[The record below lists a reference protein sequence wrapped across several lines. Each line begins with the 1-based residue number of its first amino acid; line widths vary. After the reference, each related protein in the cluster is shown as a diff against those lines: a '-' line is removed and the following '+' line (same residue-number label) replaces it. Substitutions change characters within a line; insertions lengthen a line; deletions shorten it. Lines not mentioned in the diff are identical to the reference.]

1 MPYRAKVIAKKIMED
16 HCMGIGIDKQKVKKL
31 FNIAI
36 HEDESLARSGIDATF
51 RAIVEPLND
60 SFDATDRDVYYEI
73 FSYLIQLIRE
83 LPEAEHIDET
93 LKTFGLFTQQDLL
106 DRVRDLIVPDKTGPA
121 QRHNVKKVF
130 VLSRVTI
137 GADVAIT
144 SIIIERSKKI
154 FPNASILFL
163 ANRKNYEL
171 FGDDES
177 IRILPL
183 EYKRRGGLISRLESW
198 LEALENIN
206 GETKDMEPC
215 ECVII
220 DTNSRITQLGLLP
233 LVRED
238 IGYYLFE
245 PLAHADEETRKLGED
260 VNEWINKVFG
270 SAGRKSVY
278 PTLSIPARYNEAAK
292 EFCRKLAKNKE
303 FTVTVNFGVGGNDDK
318 RISDE
323 FEFEVVLHLIEKGA
337 KVILDEGFGK
347 EEIERADRIIDQV
360 KEHGKTIIRVN
371 ENLSF
376 SAGSNPDLI
385 TYKGS
390 IGQFAA
396 MISQSQYYIGY
407 DSMGQHVA
415 AALEIPELVIF
426 NGYLTE
432 KFSRKWHP
440 YGSSKIEIIHAEGK
454 AEKDVLEIT
463 KRVLNGCLFGAGIVL
478 SIVWLIG
485 INI

>member
-1 MPYRAKVIAKKIMED
+1 MPYRAKVIAKKIMGD
-16 HCMGIGIDKQKVKKL
+16 HCLGIGIDMQKVKEL
-31 FNIAI
+31 FDIAI

-60 SFDATDRDVYYEI
+60 SFDAADRDVYYEI

-106 DRVRDLIVPDKTGPA
+106 NRVRNLIVTDKTSPA
-121 QRHNVKKVF
+121 QRRNVKKVF

-144 SIIIERSKKI
+144 SIIIERSKKL
-154 FPNASILFL
+154 FPKAKILFL

-171 FGDDES
+171 FGGDEN

-183 EYKRRGGLISRLESW
+183 DYKRRGGLISRLESW
-198 LEALENIN
+198 LAALENIKS
-206 GETKDMEPC
+206 ETKETEPG

-233 LVRED
+233 LVKED

-245 PLAHADEETRKLGED
+245 PLSHADEETRKLGED

-270 SAGRKSVY
+270 GVVEDIIY
-278 PTLSIPARYNEAAK
+278 PTLSIPAEYIKAAK
-292 EFCRKLAKNKE
+292 EFYRKLAKNKK
-303 FTVTVNFGVGGNDDK
+303 FTVTVNFGAGENDNK

-323 FEFEVVLHLIEKGA
+323 FEFEVVLHLIGNGA
-337 KVILDEGFGK
+337 LVILDKGFGK
-347 EEIERADRIIDQV
+347 DEIERTDRIIDQV
-360 KEHGKTIIRVN
+360 KEHGKTIMRVS

-376 SAGSNPDLI
+376 SAVSNPDLI
-385 TYKGS
+385 TYNGS

-396 MISQSQYYIGY
+396 LISQSQHYIGY

-426 NGYLTE
+426 NGYPSE

-440 YGSSKIEIIHAEGK
+440 YGKGQINIIHAEGRT
-454 AEKDVLEIT
+454 EKDVLENT
-463 KRVLNGCLFGAGIVL
+463 KKILNEL
-478 SIVWLIG
+478 
-485 INI
+485 

>member
-1 MPYRAKVIAKKIMED
+1 MPYRAKVIAEKIMED
-16 HCMGIGIDKQKVKKL
+16 HCLGIGIDKQRVKEL
-31 FNIAI
+31 FDIAI

-51 RAIVEPLND
+51 TAIVEPLND
-60 SFDATDRDVYYEI
+60 SFDAADRDVYYEI

-106 DRVRDLIVPDKTGPA
+106 DRVRNLIAPGKTGPA

-144 SIIIERSKKI
+144 SIIIERSKKL
-154 FPNASILFL
+154 FPKAQILFL
-163 ANRKNYEL
+163 ANMKNYEL
-171 FGDDES
+171 FGGDEN

-183 EYKRRGGLISRLESW
+183 DYKRKGGLISRLESW

-206 GETKDMEPC
+206 CETRNMEPC

-238 IGYYLFE
+238 AGYYLFE

-270 SAGRKSVY
+270 SEGKKSVY
-278 PTLSIPARYNEAAK
+278 PALNIPARYNEAAK
-292 EFCRKLAKNKE
+292 VFYQQLAKNNE
-303 FTVTVNFGVGGNDDK
+303 FTVTVNFGVGGNDNK

-323 FEFEVVLHLIEKGA
+323 FEFEVVLYLIEKGA

-347 EEIERADRIIDQV
+347 EEIKRVDRIIDQV

-376 SAGSNPDLI
+376 SAGSDVSSPDLI
-385 TYKGS
+385 TYKGG

-396 MISQSQYYIGY
+396 LISQSQYYIGY

-426 NGYLTE
+426 NGYPTE

-440 YGSSKIEIIHAEGK
+440 YGNGKIKIIHAEGK

-463 KRVLNGCLFGAGIVL
+463 KRILRVL
-478 SIVWLIG
+478 
-485 INI
+485 

>member
-1 MPYRAKVIAKKIMED
+1 MTKRAKIIAKKIMEE
-16 HCMGIGIDKQKVKKL
+16 HCLGIGIDRQKVKEL

-36 HEDESLARSGIDATF
+36 HKDESLAESGIDATF

-60 SFDATDRDVYYEI
+60 SFDAADRDVYYEI
-73 FSYLIQLIRE
+73 FSYLIQLTRE

-106 DRVRDLIVPDKTGPA
+106 NRVSNLIVPYKTSAA
-121 QRHNVKKVF
+121 QSHNVKKVF

-144 SIIIERSKKI
+144 SIIIERSKKL
-154 FPNASILFL
+154 FPKAQILL
-163 ANRKNYEL
+163 LSNRKNYEL
-171 FGDDES
+171 FGGDEN
-177 IRILPL
+177 IKILPL
-183 EYKRRGGLISRLESW
+183 DYKRRGGLISRLESW
-198 LEALENIN
+198 LEALKNIN
-206 GETKDMEPC
+206 SETKDVGPGEF
-215 ECVII
+215 VII

-233 LVRED
+233 LVKED

-245 PLAHADEETRKLGED
+245 PLAHAAEERRKLGED

-270 SAGRKSVY
+270 GTLEDITY
-278 PTLSIPARYNEAAK
+278 PTLSIPAEYIKAAK
-292 EFCRKLAKNKE
+292 EFYQKLVKNKE

-323 FEFEVVLHLIEKGA
+323 FEFEVVSCLIENGA
-337 KVILDEGFGK
+337 KVILDEGFGSD
-347 EEIERADRIIDQV
+347 EIERSDRIIDQLN
-360 KEHGKTIIRVN
+360 KHGKTVVRVD
-371 ENLSF
+371 EDLSF
-376 SAGSNPDLI
+376 SAGPNPDLI
-385 TYKGS
+385 TYKGG

-396 MISQSQYYIGY
+396 LISQSQYYIGY

-426 NGYLTE
+426 NGYPSE

-440 YGSSKIEIIHAEGK
+440 YGIGKINIIHAEGK
-454 AEKDVLEIT
+454 REKDVLERV
-463 KRVLNGCLFGAGIVL
+463 KRILMA
-478 SIVWLIG
+478 
-485 INI
+485 